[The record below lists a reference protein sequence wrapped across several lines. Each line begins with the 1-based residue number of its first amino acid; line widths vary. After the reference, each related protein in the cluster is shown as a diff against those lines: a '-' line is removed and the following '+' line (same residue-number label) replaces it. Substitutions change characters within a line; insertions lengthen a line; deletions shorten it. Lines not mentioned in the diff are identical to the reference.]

1 MSLRAKAISGAKWS
15 AASMVTM
22 IAVQFVQ
29 VAILARLLQPH
40 ELGLASMASLVAT
53 LADMFLDMG
62 LSTAIVQR
70 KNISRTELSSLYW
83 MNVLWGLILGAILL
97 AGSGLAAWFFSAPEV
112 KPIISLAALLFIIT
126 PHGQQYHSLMER
138 ELMFD
143 SLSKIGFACSP
154 VLFVATLLAATHGCG
169 AYSPVIGAL
178 ASELTRTVL
187 LNLYGRRLYT
197 PSFHFK
203 FSETR
208 PYLRFGMYQAMDSII
223 YYLNGNFGGIVAGRA
238 LGAVALGGY
247 NLATNCAVNLPSRL
261 NPIFTRVIFP
271 VFAIMQDDQV
281 KLRQNF
287 FKLTGLIAL
296 MNFPLVFGLMVIS
309 PDFVA
314 CVFGEKWL
322 WISPV
327 IKVLCVVGAFRCI
340 GHPVGLLL
348 MATGNVKTS
357 FWFNLTKTIVMMPAI
372 ILGAHLGGAL
382 GVALALLVVEAAVF
396 LPTYTF
402 KLKPVLGPCFGAY
415 LRACLIPARM
425 TIPMVAVVLVAS
437 RILDTLGAG
446 HFLALAVEVCLGAV
460 VFGATFLLDPSL
472 LCGEVRTILLNMVRR
487 PAL

>member
-15 AASMVTM
+15 AASLVAM
-22 IAVQFVQ
+22 IAVQFVL
-29 VAILARLLQPH
+29 VAMLARVLQPH

-53 LADMFLDMG
+53 LAEMFLDMG
-62 LSTAIVQR
+62 LTTAIVQR
-70 KNISRTELSSLYW
+70 KNILKTELSSLYW
-83 MNVLWGLILGAILL
+83 MNVLWGVALGGVLL
-97 AGSGLAAWFFSAPEV
+97 AGSGMAALFFSAPEL

-143 SLSKIGFACSP
+143 TLSKIGFACSP
-154 VLFVATLLAATHGCG
+154 VLFVATLLAAMHGCG
-169 AYSPVIGAL
+169 AYSPIIGAL

-187 LNLYGRRLYT
+187 LILYGRRLYT

-208 PYLRFGMYQAMDSII
+208 PYLRFGVYQAMDSII
-223 YYLNGNFGGIVAGRA
+223 YYLNGNFGGIVAGRV

-247 NLATNCAVNLPSRL
+247 NLATNCAVNLPVRL

-271 VFAIMQDDQV
+271 VFAIMQDDPV

-296 MNFPLVFGLMVIS
+296 MNFPLVFGLMVVS

-314 CVFGEKWL
+314 CVFGDKWL

-348 MATGNVKTS
+348 MATGNVKTN
-357 FWFNLTKTIVMMPAI
+357 FWFNLTKIIVMMPAI
-372 ILGAHLGGAL
+372 IFGAHLGGAL
-382 GVALALLVVEAAVF
+382 GVAIALLAVEAGAF
-396 LPTYTF
+396 LPTYTL
-402 KLKPVLGPCFGAY
+402 KIKPVLGPCFGAY
-415 LRACLIPARM
+415 LRACIVPLRM
-425 TIPMVAVVLVAS
+425 TIPMIAVVFAAS
-437 RILDTLGAG
+437 MLLETSAAG
-446 HFLALAVEVCLGAV
+446 HFLALGVEVCLGAA
-460 VFGATFLLDPSL
+460 VFGATFLLDPSS